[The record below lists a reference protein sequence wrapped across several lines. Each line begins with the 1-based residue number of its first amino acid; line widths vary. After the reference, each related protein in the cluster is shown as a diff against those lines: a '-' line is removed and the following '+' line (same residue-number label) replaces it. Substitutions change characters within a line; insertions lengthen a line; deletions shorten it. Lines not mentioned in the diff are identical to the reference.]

1 MNISNLQILIKMKLF
16 LLNHSF
22 WNLKLGIQDVGVHQ
36 NRSPLST
43 RWLHCCQRNG
53 MLGNFQVYFQVHHSE
68 ESGSIVHKRSWGS
81 LESARC
87 CRSSIYKKQTMVKT
101 IQKQKASFR
110 WHHSIHIYTSG
121 SWISPEQF
129 TLQMQAC
136 SSRVMKSSDGGPSQL
151 FMTTKLQPCMK
162 LTSHEVMIACCYWV
176 YIQNLWQ

>member
-81 LESARC
+81 LESAHC
-87 CRSSIYKKQTMVKT
+87 CRSSIYKNKQWSRLFKNRRLHFGDVTVYT
-101 IQKQKASFR
+101 F
-110 WHHSIHIYTSG
+110 IHQVHESHLSNLHYRCRPVALG
-121 SWISPEQF
+121 SWKV
-129 TLQMQAC
+129 QMGD
-136 SSRVMKSSDGGPSQL
+136 RPN
-151 FMTTKLQPCMK
+151 
-162 LTSHEVMIACCYWV
+162 Y
-176 YIQNLWQ
+176 LWPQSYNPVWS

>member
-136 SSRVMKSSDGGPSQL
+136 SSRVMKSSDGGLSQL